1 MPYTRNRSSSWS
13 ARRRYKRYFK
23 RYFRRYSRKYINGSS
38 KSTVRVKVPM
48 QGTWTGTITVSGQ
61 APNYT
66 VTPPNPSFIV
76 SPWYR
81 SSTNPMSALN
91 SVLYRTYT
99 TLYEEVKCIGMKVRI
114 ASATPIGT
122 ATLPNLYIVTTWDRR
137 NSPNEPIPSF
147 QDLQIYST
155 QQSAIAVNNSV
166 AKLKRSCYASDLL
179 EKAQWHDTTL
189 EQTAT
194 YWRDYAYEGSGANV
208 NFFAPAL
215 ACNFTAQGLTQSVSV
230 TFTFDI
236 TYYFAFRNPKYG
248 ANPGSNKNTLM
259 VGDAIPDTI
268 PDTEKEELDDEEG
281 IMDED
286 EAADFLDTLR
296 DEDTKHEAAVPPTKK
311 TRKASVVRPP
321 QKNSLARGEE
331 KDQ

>member
-1 MPYTRNRSSSWS
+1 MP
-13 ARRRYKRYFK
+13 
-23 RYFRRYSRKYINGSS
+23 
-38 KSTVRVKVPM
+38 V

-66 VTPPNPSFIV
+66 VTPPNPSFV
-76 SPWYR
+76 LGPWFR
-81 SSTNPMSALN
+81 SNNNALSALN

-137 NSPNEPIPSF
+137 YCEGEPKPTF
-147 QDLQIYST
+147 DDMQVYST

-166 AKLKRSCYASDLL
+166 AKLKRSCYASDIM

-194 YWRDYAYEGSGANV
+194 YWRDYAYDTAGANP
-208 NFFAPAL
+208 NFFCPAL
-215 ACNFTAQGLTQSVSV
+215 ALNFTAQGLTATVSV
-230 TFTFDI
+230 TFTFDV

-248 ANPGSNKNTLM
+248 ANPSNAKSQMM
-259 VGDAIPDTI
+259 VGDAIPDA
-268 PDTEKEELDDEEG
+268 DQEDDL
-281 IMDED
+281 DED
-286 EAADFLDTLR
+286 EAAEFLDTLR
-296 DEDTKHEAAVPPTKK
+296 DEEEVAAVAPPA
-311 TRKASVVRPP
+311 KAQKRAVVVPP
-321 QKNSLARGEE
+321 LSQQKNLQTGGGH
-331 KDQ
+331 